1 MQPCQPAG
9 YSTHECAK
17 LSLGNETVEK
27 ISIQYYLTL
36 NDKRSR
42 YGDDPSI

>member
-27 ISIQYYLTL
+27 NL
-36 NDKRSR
+36 NTILLNTK
-42 YGDDPSI
+42 